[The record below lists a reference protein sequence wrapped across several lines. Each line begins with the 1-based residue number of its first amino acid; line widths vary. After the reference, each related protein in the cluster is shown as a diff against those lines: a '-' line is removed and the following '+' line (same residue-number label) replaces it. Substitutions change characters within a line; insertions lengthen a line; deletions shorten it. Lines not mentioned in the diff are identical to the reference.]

1 MVRGASQFSFSAAL
15 LKEKFQSLRVFA
27 EAAAESA
34 DKFRSERLENEA
46 VFLFDEG
53 HLGPFFDGIFAAKL
67 RGDDQLAFGGDGGD
81 FRFHG
86 EHPIVGTGTKSIR
99 SCTK

>member
-27 EAAAESA
+27 EAAAEAA

-46 VFLFDEG
+46 GFLFDEG
-53 HLGPFFDGIFAAKL
+53 QLGPFFDGIFAAEV
-67 RGDDQLAFGGDGGD
+67 RGDEQLAFWGDGREFGLHASSLVED
-81 FRFHG
+81 SKQGYPWH
-86 EHPIVGTGTKSIR
+86 ES
-99 SCTK
+99 